1 MGDGKMAASSSG
13 GGGGGLGDACKH
25 HAQLGVCESRAKY
38 REGRRPR
45 AVKVGP
51 AWAFRGPGPVLGP
64 PLL

>member
-1 MGDGKMAASSSG
+1 MAAGSG
-13 GGGGGLGDACKH
+13 CTGGGLGDACKH

-51 AWAFRGPGPVLGP
+51 ARAFRGPR
-64 PLL
+64 